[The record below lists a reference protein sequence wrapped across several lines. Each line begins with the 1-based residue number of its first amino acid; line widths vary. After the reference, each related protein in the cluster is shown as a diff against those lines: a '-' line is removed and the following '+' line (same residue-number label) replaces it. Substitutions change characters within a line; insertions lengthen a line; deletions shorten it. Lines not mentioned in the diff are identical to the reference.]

1 MRHKAIGCL
10 HRKKGNIDRLTRIYV
25 YRKYKTFDAFV
36 MILCV
41 LDWLVPVGDIQ
52 AEKMG
57 VQSFL
62 SSSKII

>member
-1 MRHKAIGCL
+1 
-10 HRKKGNIDRLTRIYV
+10 
-25 YRKYKTFDAFV
+25 

-57 VQSFL
+57 VQSFF
-62 SSSKII
+62 